1 MGIGRYFHKGFSYVK
16 DFDMYGKR
24 IAFTYKGQEEY
35 KTLLGGIITIIVTI
49 VMILY
54 AQIMFRVLIGRT
66 DTNKSTNGLIR
77 NLVSDSESLDL
88 STTDFSIAFTL
99 DNNNPDNDT
108 FDIITDQSYVNV
120 DVAQYIITGGAT
132 GTTNNQSIDIQRC
145 GSSYFKFNDPS
156 IGKAFSSN
164 I

>member
-1 MGIGRYFHKGFSYVK
+1 MGIGRYFYKGFSYVK

-99 DNNNPDNDT
+99 DNDT
-108 FDIITDQSYVNV
+108 LDIIADQSYVNV
-120 DVAQYIITGGAT
+120 DVAQYTITGGAT
-132 GTTNNQSIDIQRC
+132 GTTTNQSIGIQRC
-145 GSSYFKFNDPS
+145 GSSSFKFNDQS
-156 IGKAFSSN
+156 IGKAYYSKL
-164 I
+164 